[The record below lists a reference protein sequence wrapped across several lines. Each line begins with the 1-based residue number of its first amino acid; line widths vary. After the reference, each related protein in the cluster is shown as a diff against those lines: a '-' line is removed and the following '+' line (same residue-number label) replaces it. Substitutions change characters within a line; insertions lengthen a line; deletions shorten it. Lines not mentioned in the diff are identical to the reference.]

1 MVTDNGID
9 WAAAQ
14 DAYGSASAVP
24 GLLRRAAA
32 DPNNA
37 EVWQDL
43 WSRLCHQGT
52 VYEASFLAI
61 PALAAMSRSAAPT
74 AHSQPLNLLAG
85 IAGSSDV
92 RGTAD
97 TRAGYAEAL
106 TSCLPAAEAY
116 AAAAADDAD
125 FCYALSVVAGLR
137 GKRVWHEVL
146 TFVADGDALG
156 GCPVCGVDI
165 CVFLDT
171 NPARVSL
178 SFFQPPDGPEI
189 VLAKAQVA
197 PFIRDDA
204 LEDLFRDCVGSDG
217 VMPKHSELHRF
228 EHDILCEYRCV
239 PVARFG
245 QADHAGLESDQARV
259 SSAVYLV
266 LRISHSEF

>member
-1 MVTDNGID
+1 MVPDNGID

-74 AHSQPLNLLAG
+74 AHSQPLHLLAG
-85 IAGSSDV
+85 IAGSTDV

-97 TRAGYAEAL
+97 TLAQYAAAL
-106 TSCLPAAEAY
+106 ASCLPAAEAY

-137 GKRVWHEVL
+137 GERVWHEVL
-146 TFVADGDALG
+146 TFVADGEAFG
-156 GCPVCGVDI
+156 GCLVCGVDI
-165 CVFLDT
+165 CLFLDT

-178 SFFQPPDGPEI
+178 SWFPPPDGPEL
-189 VLAKAQVA
+189 VLAEPVTIEGFAQELLEMA
-197 PFIRDDA
+197 ARHSRYNITRRLLALLGDSQCPTCEEPFSRGSMLGLGGDDA
-204 LEDLFRDCVGSDG
+204 
-217 VMPKHSELHRF
+217 
-228 EHDILCEYRCV
+228 
-239 PVARFG
+239 
-245 QADHAGLESDQARV
+245 Q
-259 SSAVYLV
+259 
-266 LRISHSEF
+266 

>member
-1 MVTDNGID
+1 MSGTTD
-9 WAAAQ
+9 WTEVQ

-85 IAGSSDV
+85 IAGSTDV

-97 TRAGYAEAL
+97 TRARYAEAL

-116 AAAAADDAD
+116 AVAAADDAD

-137 GKRVWHEVL
+137 GERVWHEVL
-146 TFVADGDALG
+146 TFVADGEALG

-165 CVFLDT
+165 NVFLDT
-171 NPARVSL
+171 NPPRVSL
-178 SFFQPPDGPEI
+178 SWFQPPDGPEL
-189 VLAKAQVA
+189 VLAEPATIEGFARELLEMTRQHSRGNITRRLLA
-197 PFIRDDA
+197 LLGDSQCPTCEEPFSR
-204 LEDLFRDCVGSDG
+204 GS
-217 VMPKHSELHRF
+217 ML
-228 EHDILCEYRCV
+228 
-239 PVARFG
+239 
-245 QADHAGLESDQARV
+245 GLDE
-259 SSAVYLV
+259 
-266 LRISHSEF
+266 